1 MAVVHLRRC
10 YLRVMRRLLNYFL
23 NGFLVV
29 APIGLTGYIL
39 YAVFHW
45 LDELFPNYGVPGLGL
60 LIAVLMLTVVG
71 FVAKSF
77 MVRPFLVIA
86 ERILHRT
93 PLVSIIYSSLKDLFD
108 AFVGD
113 NQKFNRP
120 VLARINA
127 QDEVYKMGFVT
138 QEAMLAIGREELLAV
153 YFPHSYNFSGEL
165 VLVPAANVTYLELP
179 SSEVMKFIVSGGV
192 SRLV

>member
-1 MAVVHLRRC
+1 
-10 YLRVMRRLLNYFL
+10 MRRYFNYFL
-23 NGFLVV
+23 NGFLIV
-29 APIGLTGYIL
+29 APIALTGYIL

-45 LDELFPNYGVPGLGL
+45 LDELFNIYDIPGLGIL
-60 LIAVLMLTVVG
+60 VAMLVVTVIG

-86 ERILHRT
+86 ERLLHRT

-113 NQKFNRP
+113 NQKFNCP
-120 VLARINA
+120 VLARLNA

-138 QEAMLAIGREELLAV
+138 QEAMTAINRQELLAV

-165 VLVPAANVTYLELP
+165 VLMPAANVTYLDLP

-192 SRLV
+192 SRLM

>member
-1 MAVVHLRRC
+1 
-10 YLRVMRRLLNYFL
+10 MRKYFNYFL
-23 NGFLVV
+23 NGFLIV

-45 LDELFPNYGVPGLGL
+45 LDNLFPNYGVPGLGL
-60 LIAVLMLTVVG
+60 LGAVVVVTLVG

-86 ERILHRT
+86 ERVLHRT

-113 NQKFNRP
+113 NQKFNCP
-120 VLARINA
+120 VLARMNA

-138 QEAMLAIGREELLAV
+138 QDAMLAINREELLAV

-165 VLVPAANVTYLELP
+165 VLMPAANITYLDLP

-192 SRLV
+192 SRLI

>member
-1 MAVVHLRRC
+1 
-10 YLRVMRRLLNYFL
+10 MRRIINYFL
-23 NGFLVV
+23 NGFLIV
-29 APIGLTGYIL
+29 APVGLTVYIL
-39 YAVFHW
+39 YALLHW
-45 LDELFPNYGVPGLGL
+45 LNDLFAGLSFDIPGLGL
-60 LIAVLMLTVVG
+60 LVAIGFITLVG

-77 MVRPFLVIA
+77 LVRPFLIIM
-86 ERILHRT
+86 ERLLHRT

-120 VLARINA
+120 VLVRLSAA
-127 QDEVYKMGFVT
+127 EQTYKMGFVT
-138 QEAMLAIGREELLAV
+138 QATMSGLHRDDLLAV

-165 VLVPAANVTYLELP
+165 VLVPVQNITYLDLP

-192 SRLV
+192 SRLG

>member
-1 MAVVHLRRC
+1 
-10 YLRVMRRLLNYFL
+10 MRKLINYFL
-23 NGFLVV
+23 NGFLIV
-29 APIGLTGYIL
+29 APLGLTIYIL
-39 YAVFHW
+39 YSLFRW
-45 LDELFPNYGVPGLGL
+45 LNNLFEDLSFDVPGLGL
-60 LIAVLMLTVVG
+60 VVAVLLITAVG

-113 NQKFNRP
+113 NQKFNCP
-120 VLARINA
+120 VLVRLNA
-127 QDEVYKMGFVT
+127 QDNVFKMGFIT
-138 QEAMLAIGREELLAV
+138 QDDLAALHRPDLVAV

-165 VLVPAANVTYLELP
+165 VLVPMASVTHLELP
-179 SSEVMKFIVSGGV
+179 SSDAMKFIVSGGV
-192 SRLV
+192 SRLG

>member
-1 MAVVHLRRC
+1 
-10 YLRVMRRLLNYFL
+10 MRKLFNYFL
-23 NGFLVV
+23 NGFLIV
-29 APIGLTGYIL
+29 APIGLTIYIL

-45 LDELFPNYGVPGLGL
+45 LDNLFPNYGVPGLGL
-60 LIAVLMLTVVG
+60 VVAMALVTIVG
-71 FVAKSF
+71 FVARSF

-86 ERILHRT
+86 ERLMHRT

-113 NQKFNRP
+113 NQKFNCP
-120 VLARINA
+120 VLVRLNA
-127 QDEVYKMGFVT
+127 QDNVYKMGFIT
-138 QEAMLAIGREELLAV
+138 QDNLEALHREDLVAV

-165 VLVPAANVTYLELP
+165 VLVAPANVTYLELP

-192 SRLV
+192 SRLG

>member
-1 MAVVHLRRC
+1 
-10 YLRVMRRLLNYFL
+10 MRKLLNYFL
-23 NGFLVV
+23 NGFLIV
-29 APIGLTGYIL
+29 APIGLTLYIL
-39 YAVFHW
+39 YSVFHW
-45 LDELFPNYGVPGLGL
+45 LDELFKIYDVPGLGL
-60 LIAVLMLTVVG
+60 LVAVLVVTAVG
-71 FVAKSF
+71 YVAKSF

-120 VLARINA
+120 VLVRLNA
-127 QDEVYKMGFVT
+127 HDEVYKMGFVT
-138 QEAMLAIGREELLAV
+138 QDAMPTAQPAELLAV

-165 VLVPAANVTYLELP
+165 VLVPAANVSPLDLP

-192 SRLV
+192 SRLG